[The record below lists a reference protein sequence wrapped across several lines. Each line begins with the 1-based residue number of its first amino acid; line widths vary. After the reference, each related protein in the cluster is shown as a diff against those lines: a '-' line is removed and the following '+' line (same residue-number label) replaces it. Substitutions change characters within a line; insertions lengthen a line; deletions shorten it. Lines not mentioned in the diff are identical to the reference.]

1 MTTNTNEILDLLKDL
16 ETTFGYTVYI
26 PSLQKEIKFKQL
38 TTEQLKT
45 LYKSVINKAVLNLEF
60 NTQFNEIIKQN
71 CLDTDINIDKLT
83 IYDKVLIFVKTRL
96 ECLSPEV
103 KFFLTD
109 EEIEQLDTS
118 DNFVTI
124 SLLEHYNNFVN
135 KKITF
140 DQQTYE
146 ANNCSVICDI
156 PTLDIENKFQVELTT
171 KTLTDAETS
180 ELADIVGDTFV
191 NEVTKFIIH
200 LKVNDKNI
208 NLAETDF
215 KTRIAIIKA
224 LPSALIIKVLEYIT
238 AYKQKINELLL
249 IEIDVNNNI
258 LYKEIPLDA
267 SFYNI

>member
-38 TTEQLKT
+38 TTEQLKS

-60 NTQFNEIIKQN
+60 NIQFNEIIKQN
-71 CLDTDINIDKLT
+71 CLDNSVNIDKLT
-83 IYDKVLIFVKTRL
+83 IYDKLLIFVKTRL

-103 KFFLTD
+103 KFYLTE
-109 EEIEQLDTS
+109 EEIEQLNTS
-118 DNFVTI
+118 DNFVVI
-124 SLLEHYNNFVN
+124 SLTDHYKKFVD
-135 KKITF
+135 KKIVFT
-140 DQQTYE
+140 QQTYE
-146 ANNCSVICDI
+146 VSNCCVICDI
-156 PTLDIENKFQVELTT
+156 PTLDTENKFQVELTT

-191 NEVTKFIIH
+191 NEVTKFIVY
-200 LKVNDKNI
+200 LKINDKEV

-215 KTRIAIIKA
+215 KTRIEIVKA
-224 LPSALIIKVLEYIT
+224 LPSTLIIKVLEYIT
-238 AYKQKINELLL
+238 AYKQKINELLA
-249 IEIDVNNNI
+249 IEIDVNSDI